1 FLIPYVFIIQ
11 PALLLQGTWQDM
23 LSALVTLC
31 LGMVG
36 VAAGMAGYFFGV
48 TNVVERVLLVAGG
61 IALVY
66 PALLISLIGLVVL
79 ISVAILQKLRKAE
92 TSDQIAHRNGQAT
105 PAAWRA
111 SAPCSRVATSGWGGL
126 VADWGIRGRR
136 QGRAIVRRRGRSPAG
151 GTPVAGRGPGR
162 QCAEAARR
170 PARKRMLWC
179 LHSR

>member
-1 FLIPYVFIIQ
+1 
-11 PALLLQGTWQDM
+11 
-23 LSALVTLC
+23 C

-66 PALLISLIGLVVL
+66 PALWISLIGLVVL
-79 ISVAILQKLRKAE
+79 IAVALLQELRKAA
-92 TSDQIAHRNGQAT
+92 TPDQLAHRNGQAA
-105 PAAWRA
+105 PAAGRA
-111 SAPCSRVATSGWGGL
+111 SAPCSRVATAGWGGL

-136 QGRAIVRRRGRSPAG
+136 QGSSIVGRGIRSPAG

-170 PARKRMLWC
+170 
-179 LHSR
+179 

>member
-1 FLIPYVFIIQ
+1 MKAGVTAVRIAIAGFLIPYVFIIQ

-66 PALLISLIGLVVL
+66 PALWISLIGLVVL
-79 ISVAILQKLRKAE
+79 IAVAILQKLRKAE

-105 PAAWRA
+105 PAA
-111 SAPCSRVATSGWGGL
+111 
-126 VADWGIRGRR
+126 
-136 QGRAIVRRRGRSPAG
+136 
-151 GTPVAGRGPGR
+151 
-162 QCAEAARR
+162 
-170 PARKRMLWC
+170 
-179 LHSR
+179 

>member
-1 FLIPYVFIIQ
+1 
-11 PALLLQGTWQDM
+11 M

-66 PALLISLIGLVVL
+66 PALWISLIGLVVL
-79 ISVAILQKLRKAE
+79 IAVAILQKLRKAE

-105 PAAWRA
+105 PAAGRA
-111 SAPCSRVATSGWGGL
+111 CAACSRVAAAGWGGLVAGWGGL
-126 VADWGIRGRR
+126 VADWGIRRRR
-136 QGRAIVRRRGRSPAG
+136 QGSSSGGRGIRAPAG

-170 PARKRMLWC
+170 PGRKRML
-179 LHSR
+179 